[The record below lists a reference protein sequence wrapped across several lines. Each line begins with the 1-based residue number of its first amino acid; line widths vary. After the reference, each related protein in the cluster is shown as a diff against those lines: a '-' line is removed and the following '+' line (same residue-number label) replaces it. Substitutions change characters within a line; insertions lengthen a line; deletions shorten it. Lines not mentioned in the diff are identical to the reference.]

1 MAIRSVTQGQRYLLW
16 RLPLL
21 ATTLLVIAWSADSV
35 RWAAVVSLP
44 LLAGMLAV
52 HLFDTARLEGWVARG
67 YLLAADGAMVALA
80 LAATTRTGPQLWI
93 AYCGVF
99 LVAALA
105 GDRLRTLLATAALLG
120 GVAAMGSM
128 LGSQFVLGLE
138 TLVHFTFLGCCA
150 LSFGTLGEL
159 LSGQA
164 EATIRARKETSELWA
179 LLEMTD
185 AVGSSLEVG
194 QVMRSIVR
202 LVGDLVDS
210 ESCSIVLVDGRLRN
224 CFVVAS
230 KGHPEVNK
238 LELDL
243 DKYPEIRRA
252 LVTREPVVIEDVES
266 DPLVATAREVL
277 LDKGYRSLLV
287 VPLLFGKEVLGT
299 LFLRA
304 RREKPFTPDE
314 IRFCKVAAGTSANA
328 LKNALLYR
336 EVIEASEQYRAT
348 GEKLKRVLDSSPD
361 MIVATDD
368 QGMVSEFNRGAEIL
382 TGWSAEQARGRALH
396 QILDVATPLDHPRA
410 KGTVDEPRDVTFR
423 NRDGDEV
430 EISLVS
436 APLSGPDGAAVGRVW
451 LGRDVTKLRRVEKSL
466 AQAERLS
473 SLGEVVAGVAHEL
486 NNPLSSVRGYAQILR
501 SSSEQLE
508 QIRDLERIV
517 ESAERCQRIVYKLLS
532 FARRHAPEKRYQN
545 LNDCVSKVLDLKS
558 YHLRTSQ
565 ITTHLE
571 LDPDLPCTSFDFH
584 QIEQVVLNLL
594 NNAEHAIASLKTPGN
609 ITLRTG
615 CKDGR
620 VFVQVEDDGPGV
632 PLVIRDRVFDP
643 FFTTKGLGQGTGL
656 GLSVSYGIV
665 EEHGGQIELR
675 NGAGDRGSC
684 FTVWLP
690 LVEEDHA
697 TEERPIEVFDAE
709 DRPLRGRRVLVAE
722 DEPLVLELF
731 NRVLSEDGA
740 EVTLAQDGQEAWEQ
754 LEASDYDLIVADL
767 RMPNLDG
774 QQLYERVA
782 EERPEMLCRF
792 VFATGDL
799 ARPDTI
805 AFLQALPNRII
816 TKPLEVET
824 VRRVLSQVVA
834 GR

>member
-1 MAIRSVTQGQRYLLW
+1 
-16 RLPLL
+16 
-21 ATTLLVIAWSADSV
+21 
-35 RWAAVVSLP
+35 
-44 LLAGMLAV
+44 MLAV
-52 HLFDTARLEGWVARG
+52 YLFDPARLENWISRG
-67 YLLAADGAMVALA
+67 YLLAADGAMVTLA
-80 LAATTRTGPQLWI
+80 LSATTRVATELWVVYF
-93 AYCGVF
+93 AVL
-99 LVAALA
+99 LVATLV
-105 GDRLRTLLATAALLG
+105 GDRSRSVLATFALLG
-120 GVAAMGSM
+120 GAVAIGTLSGWQ
-128 LGSQFVLGLE
+128 LVLGLE
-138 TLVHFTFLGCCA
+138 TLLHLLFLICCA
-150 LSFGTLGEL
+150 LSFGALGEQL
-159 LSGQA
+159 AGHSLASL
-164 EATIRARKETSELWA
+164 RARRETSELWA

-210 ESCSIVLVDGRLRN
+210 ESCSIVLVDDRLHN

-230 KGHPEVNK
+230 KGHPEVNR

-266 DPLVATAREVL
+266 DPLVATAREIL

-304 RREKPFTPDE
+304 RREKPFSAEE

-336 EVIEASEQYRAT
+336 EVTEESERRRAT
-348 GEKLKRVLDSSPD
+348 GEKLKQVLDSSPD

-368 QGMVSEFNRGAEIL
+368 QNRVSEFNRGAEIL
-382 TGWSAEQARGRALH
+382 TGWSAERARGRSLDEILEGGAAL
-396 QILDVATPLDHPRA
+396 DRSAGEASVA
-410 KGTVDEPRDVTFR
+410 EPQNVVFR
-423 NRDGDEV
+423 NLEGDEIEV
-430 EISLVS
+430 NVVS

-451 LGRDVTKLRRVEKSL
+451 LGRDVTKLRRVERSL

-486 NNPLSSVRGYAQILR
+486 NNPLSSVRGYAEILR
-501 SSSEQLE
+501 GASEELE

-532 FARRHAPEKRYQN
+532 FARQHSPEKKYQN
-545 LNDCVSKVLDLKS
+545 LNDCVAKVLDLKS

-565 ITTHLE
+565 IKTSLE
-571 LDPDLPCTSFDFH
+571 LDPDLPSTSFDFH

-594 NNAEHAIASLKTPGN
+594 NNAEYAISSLKSPGSV
-609 ITLRTG
+609 TLRTG
-615 CKDGR
+615 SSEGQ
-620 VFVQVEDDGPGV
+620 VFVEVEDDGPGI
-632 PLVIRDRVFDP
+632 PAVIRDRVFDP

-665 EEHGGQIELR
+665 EEHGGRIELR
-675 NGAGDRGSC
+675 SGAGDRGSC

-690 LVEEDHA
+690 IIEADVA
-697 TEERPIEVFDAE
+697 TPEQPIETIE
-709 DRPLRGRRVLVAE
+709 EQQCPLRGRRVLVAE

-774 QQLYERVA
+774 QRLYEKVA
-782 EERPEMLCRF
+782 EERPEMLRRF

-805 AFLQALPNRII
+805 AFLQDLPNRII